1 MSEEKISD
9 NEKQENSNVEEHLEL
24 ELWDPSAAAWW
35 ALVFTPIFSTWLMQK
50 NWQAIGNENEA
61 KKAWYWIAG
70 ILICCLVLP
79 FTNYTGSVALPILI
93 IWYFGYAKKQLDYVK
108 NNLQDK
114 YKRKSWGKA
123 LLVGAGVLAV
133 LLGINI
139 TVMLISDGS
148 SSRIEQAAMQI
159 VNEKI
164 LPQTKSHSGN
174 NYMECV
180 EITLGDE
187 FANNNYYATAVF
199 NDGSKA
205 RLTIQI
211 KGEDM
216 IVQIN
221 KVLKE

>member
-1 MSEEKISD
+1 
-9 NEKQENSNVEEHLEL
+9 
-24 ELWDPSAAAWW
+24 
-35 ALVFTPIFSTWLMQK
+35 
-50 NWQAIGNENEA
+50 
-61 KKAWYWIAG
+61 
-70 ILICCLVLP
+70 VLP
-79 FTNYTGSVALPILI
+79 FTDYTGSVALPILI
-93 IWYFGYAKKQLDYVK
+93 IWYLGYGKKQYDYVK

-114 YKRKSWGKA
+114 YKRKPWGKPLLIAAGA
-123 LLVGAGVLAV
+123 LVV
-133 LLGINI
+133 LLGIGI
-139 TVMLISDGS
+139 TTRVANGS
-148 SSRIEQAAMQI
+148 SSTIEQAAMRI

-164 LPQTKSHSGN
+164 LPQTKRHSGN

-199 NDGSKA
+199 NDGSRA

-211 KGEDM
+211 KGKDM

>member
-1 MSEEKISD
+1 MSEEKVLD
-9 NEKQENSNVEEHLEL
+9 NEKQETSNVEEHLEL

-50 NWQAIGNENEA
+50 NWQAIGNEKEA
-61 KKAWYWIAG
+61 QKAWYWMAG

-93 IWYFGYAKKQLDYVK
+93 IWYFGYGKKQLDYVK

-114 YKRKSWGKA
+114 YKRKPWGKT
-123 LLVGAGVLAV
+123 LLIGAGMIAV
-133 LLGINI
+133 LLAIGITTRIAN
-139 TVMLISDGS
+139 DS
-148 SSRIEQAAMQI
+148 SSRIEQTAMRI

-164 LPQTKSHSGN
+164 LSKRNSGN

-199 NDGSKA
+199 NDGSRA

-211 KGEDM
+211 KGKNM

-221 KVLKE
+221 KVIRE

>member
-9 NEKQENSNVEEHLEL
+9 NEKQETSNVEEHVEL

-35 ALVFTPIFSTWLMQK
+35 ALVFSPLFSTWLMQK
-50 NWQAIGNENEA
+50 NWQAIGDEKEA
-61 KKAWYWIAG
+61 KKAWYWIVG
-70 ILICCLVLP
+70 ILICSLVLP
-79 FTNYTGSVALPILI
+79 FTDYTGSVALPILI
-93 IWYFGYAKKQLDYVK
+93 VWYLVYGKKQYDYVK

-114 YKRKSWGKA
+114 YKRKPWGKPLLIAVGA
-123 LLVGAGVLAV
+123 LLVFVGVNVTMRIA
-133 LLGINI
+133 N
-139 TVMLISDGS
+139 GS
-148 SSRIEQAAMQI
+148 SNRIEQTAMQI

-164 LPQTKSHSGN
+164 LPKRHSSN

-180 EITLGDE
+180 EINLGDE

-211 KGEDM
+211 KGKNM

>member
-9 NEKQENSNVEEHLEL
+9 NEKQETSNVEEHVEL

-35 ALVFTPIFSTWLMQK
+35 ALVFSPLFSTWLMQK
-50 NWQAIGNENEA
+50 NWQAIGNEKEA
-61 KKAWYWIAG
+61 KKAWYWIVG

-79 FTNYTGSVALPILI
+79 FTDYTGSVALPILI
-93 IWYFGYAKKQLDYVK
+93 VWYLVYGKKQYDYVK

-114 YKRKSWGKA
+114 YKRKPWGKPLLVAVGA
-123 LLVGAGVLAV
+123 LLVFVGVNVTMRIA
-133 LLGINI
+133 N
-139 TVMLISDGS
+139 GS
-148 SSRIEQAAMQI
+148 SNRIEQTAMQI

-164 LPQTKSHSGN
+164 LPKRHSGN

-180 EITLGDE
+180 EINLGDE

-199 NDGSKA
+199 NDGSRA

-211 KGEDM
+211 KGKNM

>member
-1 MSEEKISD
+1 MSEEKILD
-9 NEKQENSNVEEHLEL
+9 NEKQEASNVEEHLEL

-35 ALVFTPIFSTWLMQK
+35 ALLFTPIFSTWLMQK

-61 KKAWYWIAG
+61 KKAWYWMAG

-79 FTNYTGSVALPILI
+79 FTDYTGSVALPILI
-93 IWYFGYAKKQLDYVK
+93 IWYFGYGKKQLDYVK

-114 YKRKSWGKA
+114 YKRKPWGKT
-123 LLVGAGVLAV
+123 LLIGAGMIAV
-133 LLGINI
+133 LLAIGITTRIAN
-139 TVMLISDGS
+139 DS
-148 SSRIEQAAMQI
+148 SSRIEQTAMRI

-164 LPQTKSHSGN
+164 LSKRNSGN

-199 NDGSKA
+199 NDGSRA

-211 KGEDM
+211 KGKNM

-221 KVLKE
+221 KVIRE